1 MPQDFHHTEGTHYPS
16 ILKRIKAI
24 AALKSGPDAD
34 KRVKD
39 LIDSFGGGWVKRQE
53 IDDKS

>member
-1 MPQDFHHTEGTHYPS
+1 MPQDFYHPEGTHYPS

-39 LIDSFGGGWVKRQE
+39 LVDSFGGGWVKKQE
-53 IDDKS
+53 KDDK